1 MKHLFFLVLFV
12 VSAVLLVKCKSF
24 DWGEDSPLG
33 KVVHPNDNQGD
44 SLKIDLGESLFFD
57 PRLSLDETVSC
68 ASCHKPGLAFT
79 DGKAVS
85 DGILG
90 RKTARNSPSILNSAF
105 LTSIM
110 FDGELKTLEMQAIVP
125 IQDHNEMGMEM
136 GALIE
141 RLRKVPEYQEAA
153 RKIFK
158 RDFDPWVLSR
168 SLAAYE
174 RTLISDDSDFD
185 LFYYGAKKHKLSKKE
200 QRGWKLFSEKLHCIQ
215 CHSLPYF
222 TNFKVENNG
231 YTPADAED
239 KGRFRIHGDSS
250 DIGKFQVPSRRN
262 VDYTAPYMH
271 DGKLETLEEVI
282 DFYAAGGRNVLN
294 QNTLIKPFSLTKSEK
309 EELISFL
316 ESLTGARYK

>member
-1 MKHLFFLVLFV
+1 MKQGFPLFVLV
-12 VSAVLLVKCKSF
+12 VSALVLVKCKSW
-24 DWGEDSPLG
+24 DWGESSPLG
-33 KVVHPNDNQGD
+33 KVVHPNDNQD
-44 SLKIDLGESLFFD
+44 DTAKVALGESLFFD
-57 PRLSLDETVSC
+57 TRLSLDETVSC

-90 RKTARNSPSILNSAF
+90 RKTARNSPSILNAAY
-105 LTSIM
+105 LTSVM
-110 FDGELKTLEMQAIVP
+110 YDGELKNLEMQAIVP

-153 RKIFK
+153 RRIFK

-168 SLAAYE
+168 SIAAYE

-185 LFYYGAKKHKLSKKE
+185 LFYYGKKTHKLSKKQ
-200 QRGWKLFSEKLHCIQ
+200 QRGWKLFSEKLKCTQ
-215 CHSLPYF
+215 CHALPYF

-250 DIGKFQVPSRRN
+250 DIGKFKVPSLRN
-262 VDYTAPYMH
+262 VDYTGPYMH
-271 DGKLETLEEVI
+271 DGKFETLEEVI

-294 QNTLIKPFSLTKSEK
+294 QSPLIKPFKITQKEK
-309 EELISFL
+309 EELVSFL
-316 ESLTGARYK
+316 ESLTGNWYK

>member
-1 MKHLFFLVLFV
+1 MKSLFPIFLLIA
-12 VSAVLLVKCKSF
+12 SALVLVKCKSF
-24 DWGEDSPLG
+24 TWNESSPLG
-33 KVVHPNDNQGD
+33 QVSHPNDNQYD
-44 SLKIDLGESLFFD
+44 TAKVALGESLFFD
-57 PRLSLDETVSC
+57 TRLSLDETVSC
-68 ASCHKPGLAFT
+68 ASCHKPGLAFA
-79 DGKAVS
+79 DGKALS

-90 RKTARNSPSILNSAF
+90 RKTARNSPSILNAAF
-105 LTSIM
+105 LTSLM

-141 RLRKVPEYQEAA
+141 RLRKVPEYQAAA
-153 RKIFK
+153 RKIYN

-168 SLAAYE
+168 SIAAYE

-185 LFYYGAKKHKLSKKE
+185 LFYYGKKTHKLSKKQ
-200 QRGWKLFSEKLHCIQ
+200 QRGWKLFSEKLRCIQ
-215 CHSLPYF
+215 CHSLPHF
-222 TNFKVENNG
+222 TNHKVENNG

-250 DIGKFQVPSRRN
+250 DIGKFKVPSLRN
-262 VDYTAPYMH
+262 VDFTAPYMH
-271 DGKLETLEEVI
+271 DGKFETLEEVI

-294 QNTLIKPFSLTKSEK
+294 QSPLIKPFSLTEKEK

-316 ESLTGARYK
+316 ESLTGERYK

>member
-1 MKHLFFLVLFV
+1 MKYFFLITLLIGSSVF
-12 VSAVLLVKCKSF
+12 LVKCKSTSLA
-24 DWGEDSPLG
+24 ETSPLG
-33 KVVHPNDNQGD
+33 QVVHPQDNQD
-44 SLKIDLGESLFFD
+44 DTAKVALGESLFFD
-57 PRLSLDETVSC
+57 TRLSLDETVSC
-68 ASCHKPGLAFT
+68 ASCHKPGLAFA

-90 RKTARNSPSILNSAF
+90 RKTARNSPSILNAAF
-105 LTSIM
+105 LTAVM
-110 FDGELKTLEMQAIVP
+110 YDGELKNLEMQAIVP

-141 RLRKVPEYQEAA
+141 RLRKVPEYQAAA
-153 RKIFK
+153 RRIFN

-168 SLAAYE
+168 SIAAYE

-185 LFYYGAKKHKLSKKE
+185 LFYYGKKTHKLSKKE

-231 YTPADAED
+231 YTAADAED

-250 DIGKFQVPSRRN
+250 DIGKFKVPSLRN

-271 DGKLETLEEVI
+271 DGKFETLEEVI

-294 QNTLIKPFSLTKSEK
+294 QNSLIKPFTLTEAEK
-309 EELISFL
+309 EELIFFL
-316 ESLTGARYK
+316 ESLTGKRYK